1 MLRFENVSVNFG
13 EKAVLS
19 DFSFEAREGEH
30 TCILGPSGCGKT
42 TLWRLASGL
51 MQPGSGRVTR
61 FEHARAA
68 FVFQEDRLLPWC
80 SCFENL
86 TAVGVPG
93 ERAELF
99 LRGLGLGGE
108 ERALPDELSGGM
120 KRRLAIARA
129 LGYGGD
135 VFFFDEMLQGLDLKT
150 SGEVLALVAK
160 ELSGKTALMITHS
173 PEEALALADR
183 IVIVKGP
190 PVEVVRDCAASGLDG
205 AEELKELLGREL

>member
-93 ERAELF
+93 ERAVY
-99 LRGLGLGGE
+99 RRRPLGGE
-108 ERALPDELSGGM
+108 GSDGFCHDLHVVGAAASRR
-120 KRRLAIARA
+120 KRRVAGGARAGPALSDPLAI
-129 LGYGGD
+129 
-135 VFFFDEMLQGLDLKT
+135 
-150 SGEVLALVAK
+150 K
-160 ELSGKTALMITHS
+160 EAHHRRG
-173 PEEALALADR
+173 
-183 IVIVKGP
+183 
-190 PVEVVRDCAASGLDG
+190 
-205 AEELKELLGREL
+205 